1 MVHFVWHK
9 WLTAQF
15 AVFVR
20 INNAV
25 GAGKLY
31 LWDGTTISSGGL
43 ESVIIW
49 VGGLQ
54 DLRVRV

>member
-1 MVHFVWHK
+1 M
-9 WLTAQF
+9 TAQF
-15 AVFVR
+15 VVFVR

-25 GAGKLY
+25 GVRKLY

-49 VGGLQ
+49 VGRLQ
-54 DLRVRV
+54 DLRVRVY